1 MQTQDKRKS
10 FAFKLAAD
18 AKAKTEKKPAWQVR
32 DGVAVAGC
40 TDRTGI
46 GDYRADIDIWG
57 NPRGRDNGYW
67 C

>member
-1 MQTQDKRKS
+1 MQNKKT
-10 FAFKLAAD
+10 FAFQLASTQKTD
-18 AKAKTEKKPAWQVR
+18 KAPGEKPWRIR

-40 TDRTGI
+40 TDQTGD

-57 NPRGRDNGYW
+57 QPRGRDGGYW

>member
-1 MQTQDKRKS
+1 MQNKKS
-10 FAFKLAAD
+10 FAFQLAS
-18 AKAKTEKKPAWQVR
+18 TQKPAGKAEDKQWQVR

-40 TDRTGI
+40 TDQTGI